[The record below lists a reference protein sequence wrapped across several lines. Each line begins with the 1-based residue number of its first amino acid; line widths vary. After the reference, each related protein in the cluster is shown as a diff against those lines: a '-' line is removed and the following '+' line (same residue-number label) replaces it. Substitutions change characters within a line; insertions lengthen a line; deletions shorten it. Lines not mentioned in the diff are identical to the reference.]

1 MLRSGE
7 VRVRAGA
14 NIRRDDGTISKWL
27 QIPGSYSSY
36 CYGGSYPPA
45 SSWVILTTQTT
56 RLPAPAS
63 CKLCGSVKKTVKV
76 FFAGRDSFKQ
86 ENCIAQHQ
94 FKSFQELGIESE
106 GMYLSLSATKE

>member
-1 MLRSGE
+1 MTRQFLSGCKF
-7 VRVRAGA
+7 RAVIAVIVMEAVTG
-14 NIRRDDGTISKWL
+14 
-27 QIPGSYSSY
+27 
-36 CYGGSYPPA
+36 YPPG
-45 SSWVILTTQTT
+45 SSWVILTAQTT
-56 RLPAPAS
+56 RLPAAAS

>member
-1 MLRSGE
+1 M
-7 VRVRAGA
+7 RVRAGA
-14 NIRRDDGTISKWL
+14 NIRRDDETISKWL